1 MITENSTSAKYYT
14 DDSFKLNRFLR
25 TLRKRWVAIV
35 AVSAAVFGGTAYFTM
50 TRTPMYQST
59 ASLLISNSAV
69 AISDVDANAGG
80 GSNLRQINL
89 NTEISVLRSRP
100 LIETALD
107 KMREQTGKAIDPSFV
122 FTIQGGLDIRPER
135 DASVV
140 RLTYNDSDPQRA
152 KDVIKALM
160 ETYVD
165 YSLKDRRTKSSNAI
179 KFIEQKLPEAKKQLD
194 KSAQSVAQFRKNYN
208 IVDPDSYAASVYKM
222 RESLEQQAQDLQIKS
237 AQTQR
242 QLQALQ
248 QQVGQSPD
256 SALTTAILGQDQV
269 YQNLVKQYQ
278 DLETAYSLERTRLQD
293 NHPTVQALRDRRD
306 EMARLLQG
314 RAGAVLGGKSGSA
327 NSVTA
332 SGASTIQQNLATQL
346 FEAQTSLAVQETQLA
361 SIRAAQSELTT
372 AFTQIPQLQQRYTEL
387 QRQLSLDTATYN
399 KLSEKLEELRIA
411 EAQEIS
417 SWRVLESPLVPSAP
431 FSPNISRNLSTGIM
445 VGLAL
450 GVLLALLLERLDQRI
465 REVEEVRDLSDLPLL
480 GAVPRTD
487 LASLKAAQGRSMSL
501 PNSSQFY
508 AFKEAISSLG
518 LNLRYLG
525 SDHSVRVL
533 AFTSAVPAE
542 GKSTITFN
550 LAVLLTE
557 LGHRVLLVDSDM
569 RKPTLHRLAGTS
581 NSYGLSTAIATT
593 RPWTEL
599 IRPLDEA
606 DKLHFLAA
614 GPAAPNPIVLLESQK
629 MDDLLC
635 EWRTTYD
642 YVLIDTPP
650 VVGIADAQCLASK
663 VDSVILVAAIER
675 STRSAIVR
683 SLDVLQNAKGN
694 VAGLLINMM
703 TQSDSSYYYS
713 YYTSYYYNDHAPLAA
728 AKYAGDTTGSTTGRL
743 TGDATGRTRGTRGK
757 QTGTNPTS
765 NNGDS
770 GPV

>member
-1 MITENSTSAKYYT
+1 MTTENSTSAKYYT
-14 DDSFKLNRFLR
+14 DDSFKLSRFLR
-25 TLRKRWVAIV
+25 TLKKRWVAIV
-35 AVSAAVFGGTAYFTM
+35 AVSAAVFGGTTYFTL
-50 TRTPMYQST
+50 TRIPMYQST
-59 ASLLISNSAV
+59 ASLLISSSAI
-69 AISDVDANAGG
+69 AISDVDSNAGS

-107 KMREQTGKAIDPSFV
+107 KMREQTGKAIDPNFV

-140 RLTYNDSDPQRA
+140 RLSYNDSDPQRA

-179 KFIEQKLPEAKKQLD
+179 TFIEKKLPDAKKQLD
-194 KSAQSVAQFRKNYN
+194 KAAQNVAQFRKSYN
-208 IVDPDSYAASVYKM
+208 IIDPDSYAASVYKM

-256 SALTTAILGQDQV
+256 SALSTAILGQDQV
-269 YQNLVKQYQ
+269 YQSLVKQYQ
-278 DLETAYSLERTRLQD
+278 DLETAYFLEKTRFQE

-306 EMARLLQG
+306 ELARLLQG
-314 RAGAVLGGKSGSA
+314 RAGAVLGGRSVGA
-327 NSVTA
+327 NSVAA
-332 SGASTIQQNLATQL
+332 SGASVIQQTLATQL
-346 FEAQTSLAVQETQLA
+346 FETQTSLAVQETQLA

-431 FSPNISRNLSTGIM
+431 FSPNISRNLSTGAII
-445 VGLAL
+445 GLAL

-487 LASLKAAQGRSMSL
+487 LPSLKAAQGRSMSL
-501 PNSSQFY
+501 PSSSQFY

-525 SDHSVRVL
+525 SDQSVRVL

-550 LAVLLTE
+550 LAILLAE
-557 LGHRVLLVDSDM
+557 LGHSVLLVDADM

-581 NSYGLSTAIATT
+581 NSYGLSTAIATM
-593 RPWTEL
+593 RPWQEL

-614 GPAAPNPIVLLESQK
+614 GPSAPNPIVLLESQK
-629 MDDLLC
+629 MDDLLKQ
-635 EWRTTYD
+635 WRTAYD

-663 VDSVILVAAIER
+663 VDSIILVAAIER

-683 SLDVLQNAKGN
+683 SLDVLQNARGK
-694 VAGLLINMM
+694 VAGLLINMIN
-703 TQSDSSYYYS
+703 QGDSSYYYS
-713 YYTSYYYNDHAPLAA
+713 YYTSYYYNERTPLAA
-728 AKYAGDTTGSTTGRL
+728 AKYAGDTTGNTTRPTGSL
-743 TGDATGRTRGTRGK
+743 TGDVTGKRTGK
-757 QTGTNPTS
+757 NNNTG
-765 NNGDS
+765 GE
-770 GPV
+770 